1 MIAAYLNSLLEAVN
15 RRMALVLAGVALLV
29 AGVFLWIVQMKPLPD
44 GTSVIL
50 LGNNFLGPAILAVP
64 AVFRAEIQQTG
75 ALWLLLAIFAAAPL
89 LSSSVEKGWLELTF
103 SKGTSRWQIF
113 LGRFLG
119 GLTLYFLTFLLAT
132 FPVALRL
139 WWKTGVGPLPLAV
152 ALLIQT
158 FSFAALLAVVA
169 LATLPQKGMALP
181 IMAAVAVW
189 FISPILAW
197 RQGHVQFVFNLAFC
211 ARRFGVGLSDFAEV
225 FRAREHVRDLYPGRQ
240 DRNLVALLVHCRF
253 PGCHPWLE
261 YVAART
267 QILLIRRLQ
276 RSSVFTPPEARYRV
290 NVVGGTPPDS
300 ALKEMNRC

>member
-1 MIAAYLNSLLEAVN
+1 MIASYPNSLLEAVN
-15 RRMALVLAGVALLV
+15 RRMALVLAGVALLI

-50 LGNNFLGPAILAVP
+50 LGTNFLGPATLAAP

-89 LSSSVEKGWLELTF
+89 LSSSVEKGWLELPF

-189 FISPILAW
+189 FISPLLASRRDIFDSFFASHFARGSLDWAYRILPKCSELEKMCATFIQDGRIATW
-197 RQGHVQFVFNLAFC
+197 WPLWSTAVFLA
-211 ARRFGVGLSDFAEV
+211 ATLGLSMW
-225 FRAREHVRDLYPGRQ
+225 
-240 DRNLVALLVHCRF
+240 LLERKSF
-253 PGCHPWLE
+253 
-261 YVAART
+261 
-267 QILLIRRLQ
+267 
-276 RSSVFTPPEARYRV
+276 
-290 NVVGGTPPDS
+290 
-300 ALKEMNRC
+300 